1 MGLIVLFVA
10 IAFASLLLS
19 YFYLMIANP
28 DWPPAGTA
36 LPHLGMPSLAVALVV
51 ISGLTIS
58 RARAAMREGSRAG
71 LLLGTGAA
79 TLLLLGAEVVQSFEL
94 GTLPFDSK
102 TDAYGSIFY
111 TLAGFVLVVAGAA
124 VIMGLLTVYWTWR
137 GEYTARRHAPVDNV
151 VRFWLAAV
159 VVWGIGFGVLYLT
172 PYLT

>member
-1 MGLIVLFVA
+1 
-10 IAFASLLLS
+10 
-19 YFYLMIANP
+19 
-28 DWPPAGTA
+28 
-36 LPHLGMPSLAVALVV
+36 
-51 ISGLTIS
+51 
-58 RARAAMREGSRAG
+58 
-71 LLLGTGAA
+71 
-79 TLLLLGAEVVQSFEL
+79 VVQSFEL